1 MMTTIFL
8 YRFNI
13 AIQRLT
19 DEGIRNIGIGK
30 LLFIFCCFDNDYT
43 QLNKP
48 MPMLEGMFGWWLKNI
63 LPGPE
68 RLPRR
73 PILDPWSQDLLPGRP
88 LPARTP
94 TKQPLNAS
102 NTQFNCLND
111 SISRQWYL

>member
-19 DEGIRNIGIGK
+19 DEDIRNIGIDK

-63 LPGPE
+63 LPGSE
-68 RLPRR
+68 RLARR
-73 PILDPWSQDLLPGRP
+73 PTFDPWSQDVLPGRP